1 MLLGISMRSKM
12 NFNKDQVQLLPVTLL
27 PSSFP
32 EKSFLTVKNVQTIL
46 NELIHK
52 VAHDKEFLTSSL
64 KRYCY

>member
-1 MLLGISMRSKM
+1 MRSKM